1 MIFPEHFPCQ
11 FQIPVIFLQYFSHK
25 TIQICYLNIK
35 TPVTKICD
43 CRPQMITFQHQNIM
57 LIIFSMT
64 YLSFPPC
71 PFPEIIIIRLVQ
83 KSGKICVY
91 VSLILKNTGNW
102 QIIIIHTKRCGFQR
116 KMWKSF
122 RILSDRE
129 KSGRI
134 LQRNVSGI
142 ILVTVHSVHGNVA
155 KIQFIPDCLWQWN
168 FDLYVSGF

>member
-43 CRPQMITFQHQNIM
+43 CCPQMITFQHQNIM

-83 KSGKICVY
+83 KLYC
-91 VSLILKNTGNW
+91 ILCPFKKLLHTC
-102 QIIIIHTKRCGFQR
+102 QIIFLKYIGCSFVPYKFAYLTKLLIVPEIFLPER
-116 KMWKSF
+116 SF
-122 RILSDRE
+122 PVFLHRF
-129 KSGRI
+129 
-134 LQRNVSGI
+134 
-142 ILVTVHSVHGNVA
+142 HFH
-155 KIQFIPDCLWQWN
+155 
-168 FDLYVSGF
+168 